1 MQHNYKRKNY
11 FIKKDF
17 QGKFILSYF
26 LNVVIGSIVF
36 AIILSIF
43 SANTLTII
51 YDNASLQIGATPV
64 ILLKKI
70 IIAHWLLIICGGIL
84 IVAGSMLFTHRVAG
98 PIFKFEKALDE
109 MIEGN
114 FSFNVHLRSKDEAK
128 ELQEKINDL
137 TNMLS
142 LRLNRIKNL
151 AEEMA
156 IAIDSLS
163 RKAETP
169 QSRELAV
176 ADLAKLE
183 ELRSELSAIIQ
194 TFKLKNI

>member
-142 LRLNRIKNL
+142 LRLNRIKDL
-151 AEEMA
+151 AAEMA

-169 QSRELAV
+169 QSGESAV